1 MISSEIGK
9 DVIKKELPLI
19 PKLPGVYRMLNN
31 KDVILYVGKA
41 KNLPNRLKSYVSEK
55 NHIIRTERMLSQ
67 TKKIEI
73 TTTSNESE
81 ALLLEAN
88 LIKKYKP
95 KFNILLRD
103 DKSFPFI
110 YIGNKDKWP
119 QIRKHRGKKNKD
131 GFYFGPFA
139 SAGSANWT
147 IKMIQKIFHLR
158 VCDDTVFKNRERP
171 CILYQ
176 IKRCSGPCVGNI
188 NENDYKKTVDNAME
202 FVSGKSRKI
211 QKNLSKQMEDASS
224 ELDFEKAAILRDRIK
239 SLNIIQSSQRINE
252 ANLIEADVIA
262 GYKESGKTC
271 IQVFFY
277 RSKQNWG
284 NQAFFPKHDPDEKLN
299 NIINSFIVQFYEN
312 KSVPKSII
320 LSEDIKERLLIEKT
334 LSKKENKQVNISIAK
349 KGSKLKVINQ
359 AIKNAKDSLN
369 RKIYESQNNREL
381 FDKVAE
387 KFNLEPTLNLIEVYD
402 NSHIQGSNSVGALI
416 TYGDEG
422 FIKKRY
428 RKFNIK
434 IEKNE
439 QDDYG
444 MMREVLNRRFK
455 RAVEEKSNYLSFP
468 DLVLIDG
475 GKGQYSVARET
486 MNELGLHDIPM
497 IAIAKGKMRNSGN
510 ETFFHNGKEFK
521 FSRNDPTLFFL
532 QRLRDESHRFAI
544 SAHRAKRKKG
554 ISKSLLDQIDG
565 IGSVRKRALLNH
577 FGSARAVESASLDEI
592 KSVNGVEE
600 IVAKKIYNY
609 FHE

>member
-1 MISSEIGK
+1 MISSEVGK
-9 DVIKKELPLI
+9 EVIKKELTLI
-19 PKLPGVYRMLNN
+19 PKLPGVYRMLNE
-31 KDVILYVGKA
+31 KGDILYVGKA
-41 KNLPNRLKSYVSEK
+41 KNLPNRLKSYIAEK

-67 TKKIEI
+67 TRKLEI

-88 LIKKYKP
+88 LIKKHKP
-95 KFNILLRD
+95 RFNILLRD

-110 YIGNKDKWP
+110 FIGNKDQWP
-119 QIRKHRGKKNKD
+119 QIKRHRGKKTKE

-158 VCDDTVFKNRERP
+158 VCNDTVFKNRERP

-176 IKRCSGPCVGNI
+176 IKRCSGPCVGYV
-188 NENDYKKTVDNAME
+188 EKDEYKKTVDDAIE

-211 QKNLSKQMEDASS
+211 QKNLSDQMEKASND
-224 ELDFEKAAILRDRIK
+224 LDFEKAVILRDRIK

-299 NIINSFIVQFYEN
+299 DILNSFVSQFYEN
-312 KSVPKSII
+312 KSVPSSII
-320 LSEDIKERLLIEKT
+320 LSEEIKEKKLIEQT
-334 LSKKENKQVNISIAK
+334 LSQKEEKQVNISVAK
-349 KGSKLKVINQ
+349 KGSKLKVIHQ

-369 RKIYESQNNREL
+369 RKLYESQNNREL
-381 FDKVAE
+381 FDAVAS
-387 KFNLEPTLNLIEVYD
+387 KFNLETNINLIEVYD
-402 NSHIQGSNSVGALI
+402 NSHIQGTNSVGALI
-416 TYGDEG
+416 AYGDEG

-434 IEKNE
+434 VQKNE

-455 RAVEEKSNYLSFP
+455 RAIQEKDNYLTFP
-468 DLVLIDG
+468 DLVLVDG
-475 GKGQYSVARET
+475 GKGQYSSARET
-486 MNELGLHDIPM
+486 LNELGLHDLPIV
-497 IAIAKGKMRNSGN
+497 AIAKGKFRNSGN
-510 ETFFHNGKEFK
+510 ETFFHNGKEYK
-521 FSRNDPTLFFL
+521 FIKNDPTLFFL
-532 QRLRDESHRFAI
+532 QRIRDESHRFAI
-544 SAHRAKRKKG
+544 SAHRAKRKRG
-554 ISKSLLDQIDG
+554 ISKSLLDQIEG
-565 IGSVRKRALLNH
+565 IGSIRKRALLNH

-592 KSVNGVEE
+592 KSVEGVEAK
-600 IVAKKIYNY
+600 VAKKIYNF

>member
-9 DVIKKELPLI
+9 EVIKKELPLI
-19 PKLPGVYRMLNN
+19 PKLPGVYRMLND
-31 KDVILYVGKA
+31 KGEILYVGKA
-41 KNLPNRLKSYVSEK
+41 KNLPNRLKSYIAEK

-67 TKKIEI
+67 TKKLEI

-88 LIKKYKP
+88 LIKKHKP

-110 YIGNKDKWP
+110 FIGNKDVWP
-119 QIRKHRGKKNKD
+119 QIRRHRGKKTKE

-176 IKRCSGPCVGNI
+176 IKRCSGPCVGYV
-188 NENDYKKTVDNAME
+188 EKEDYKKTVDDAIE

-211 QKNLSKQMEDASS
+211 QKSLSDQMEKAS
-224 ELDFEKAAILRDRIK
+224 EDLDFEKAVILRDRIK

-284 NQAFFPKHDPDEKLN
+284 NQAFFPKHDPDESLS
-299 NIINSFIVQFYEN
+299 NILNSFVSQFYEN
-312 KSVPKSII
+312 KSVPSSII
-320 LSEDIKERLLIEKT
+320 ISEEIKEKNLIEKT
-334 LSKKENKQVNISIAK
+334 LSKKEGKQVNLSVAK

-359 AIKNAKDSLN
+359 ATKNAKESLN
-369 RKIYESQNNREL
+369 RKLYESQNNREL
-381 FDKVAE
+381 FDSVAS
-387 KFNLEPTLNLIEVYD
+387 KFNLETNINLVEVYD
-402 NSHIQGSNSVGALI
+402 NSHIQGTNSVGALI
-416 TYGDEG
+416 AFGEEG

-434 IEKNE
+434 SKKNE

-455 RAVEEKSNYLSFP
+455 RAIQEKDNYLSFP
-468 DLVLIDG
+468 DLVIVDG
-475 GKGQYSVARET
+475 GKGQYSVARDSL
-486 MNELGLHDIPM
+486 NELGLHEIPI
-497 IAIAKGKMRNSGN
+497 IAIAKGKFRNSGN
-510 ETFFHNGKEFK
+510 ETFFHNGKEYK
-521 FSRNDPTLFFL
+521 FNKNDPTLFFL
-532 QRLRDESHRFAI
+532 QRIRDESHRFAI
-544 SAHRAKRKKG
+544 SAHRAKRKRG
-554 ISKSLLDQIDG
+554 ISKSF
-565 IGSVRKRALLNH
+565 S
-577 FGSARAVESASLDEI
+577 
-592 KSVNGVEE
+592 
-600 IVAKKIYNY
+600 
-609 FHE
+609 

>member
-9 DVIKKELPLI
+9 DIIKRELPLI
-19 PKLPGVYRMLNN
+19 PKLPGVYRMLND

-131 GFYFGPFA
+131 GFFFGPFA

-188 NENDYKKTVDNAME
+188 NENDYKKTVDSAME
-202 FVSGKSRKI
+202 FVAGKSRKI
-211 QKNLSKQMEDASS
+211 QKNLSKQMEDASV

-299 NIINSFIVQFYEN
+299 NIINSFITQFYEN
-312 KSVPKSII
+312 KSVPKSVI
-320 LSEDIKERLLIEKT
+320 LSEDIKERLLIEKA
-334 LSKKENKQVNISIAK
+334 LSKKENKQINISIAK

-381 FDKVAE
+381 FDKVSE
-387 KFNLEPTLNLIEVYD
+387 KFNLEPNINLIEVYD

-444 MMREVLNRRFK
+444 MMKEVLNRRFK

-468 DLVLIDG
+468 DLVLVDG

>member
-9 DVIKKELPLI
+9 EVIKKELPLI
-19 PKLPGVYRMLNN
+19 PKLPGVYRMLND
-31 KDVILYVGKA
+31 KGEILYVGKA
-41 KNLPNRLKSYVSEK
+41 KNLPNRLKSYIAEK

-67 TKKIEI
+67 TKKLEI

-88 LIKKYKP
+88 LIKKHKP

-110 YIGNKDKWP
+110 FIGNKDVWP
-119 QIRKHRGKKNKD
+119 QIRRHRGKKTKE

-176 IKRCSGPCVGNI
+176 IKRCSGPCVGYV
-188 NENDYKKTVDNAME
+188 EKEDYKKTVDDAIE

-211 QKNLSKQMEDASS
+211 QKSLSDQMEKAS
-224 ELDFEKAAILRDRIK
+224 EDLDFEKAVILRDRIK

-284 NQAFFPKHDPDEKLN
+284 NQAFFPKHDPDESLS
-299 NIINSFIVQFYEN
+299 NILNSFVSQFYEN
-312 KSVPKSII
+312 KSVPSSII
-320 LSEDIKERLLIEKT
+320 ISEEIKEKNLIEKT
-334 LSKKENKQVNISIAK
+334 LSKKEGKQVNLSVAK

-359 AIKNAKDSLN
+359 ATKNAKESLN
-369 RKIYESQNNREL
+369 RKLYESQNNREL
-381 FDKVAE
+381 FDSVAS
-387 KFNLEPTLNLIEVYD
+387 KFNIETNINLVEVYD
-402 NSHIQGSNSVGALI
+402 NSHIQGTNSVGALI
-416 TYGDEG
+416 AFGEEG

-434 IEKNE
+434 SKKNE

-444 MMREVLNRRFK
+444 MMREVLSRRFK
-455 RAVEEKSNYLSFP
+455 RAILEKDNYLSFP
-468 DLVLIDG
+468 DLVIVDG
-475 GKGQYSVARET
+475 GKGQYSVARDSL
-486 MNELGLHDIPM
+486 NELGLHEIPI
-497 IAIAKGKMRNSGN
+497 IAIAKGKFRNSGN
-510 ETFFHNGKEFK
+510 ETFFHNGKEYK
-521 FSRNDPTLFFL
+521 FNKNDPTLFFL
-532 QRLRDESHRFAI
+532 QRIRDESHRFAI
-544 SAHRAKRKKG
+544 SAHRAKRKRG
-554 ISKSLLDQIDG
+554 ISKSLLDQIEG
-565 IGSVRKRALLNH
+565 IGSIRKRALLNH

-592 KSVNGVEE
+592 KSVEGVEE
-600 IVAKKIYNY
+600 KVAKKIYNF